1 MEKVSAKSHF
11 GDAKLP
17 FGIAEMGNVLICVA
31 TIKGKSY

>member
-17 FGIAEMGNVLICVA
+17 FGTAEMLLVDEKLSFV
-31 TIKGKSY
+31 SD